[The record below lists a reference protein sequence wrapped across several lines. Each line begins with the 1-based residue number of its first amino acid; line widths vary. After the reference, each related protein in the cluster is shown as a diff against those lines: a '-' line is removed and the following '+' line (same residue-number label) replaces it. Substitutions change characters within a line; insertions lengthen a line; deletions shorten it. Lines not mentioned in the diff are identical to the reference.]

1 MTIPVT
7 LHLVPLAGF
16 AGLMATAAFEDL
28 RRLIIPNGLI
38 LGLCV
43 LWPLYV
49 ATAPMLTLLAAG
61 TAALYAVAVF
71 LVGALL
77 FSRGL
82 IGGGDVKLL
91 AAATLWDGPAA
102 TISLFVLTSLLGGLL
117 CLLLLTPI
125 GALIAAAQPIVG
137 DPGNPA
143 HPRANR
149 FFVPYGV
156 AIAAAALI
164 VTIPPNF
171 SW

>member
-38 LGLCV
+38 LALCV

-49 ATAPMLTLLAAG
+49 ATAPMLTLVAAG

-91 AAATLWDGPAA
+91 AAATLWAGPASTPA
-102 TISLFVLTSLLGGLL
+102 LLVVMRVLGGLL
-117 CLLLLTPI
+117 TLVLLFSARLR
-125 GALIAAAQPIVG
+125 AAI
-137 DPGNPA
+137 
-143 HPRANR
+143 
-149 FFVPYGV
+149 
-156 AIAAAALI
+156 
-164 VTIPPNF
+164 